1 MTARAPRLP
10 VFVVLVLA
18 LVLGA
23 GGCQPLIQTPPQFLE
38 LQPPGRDYD
47 YRATSADGVVL
58 AARVLD
64 FDEERGGGL
73 AFWVQ
78 AVKLQLAR
86 TGEYASL
93 GERKVETRDGVAGM
107 QLRFGRDE
115 RKTPY
120 QYWITL
126 LIASDKLVVIE
137 AGGPEAKL
145 QHYEPRIT
153 AAIRSLSL

>member
-1 MTARAPRLP
+1 MSARTQRLAA
-10 VFVVLVLA
+10 FVLPAALA
-18 LVLGA
+18 IA
-23 GGCQPLIQTPPQFLE
+23 GSACQPLIQTPPQFLE
-38 LQPPGRDYD
+38 LQPAGRDFD

-64 FDEERGGGL
+64 FEEERGGGL

-93 GERKVETRDGVAGM
+93 GERKVTTRDGVHGM

-120 QYWITL
+120 QYWITV

-145 QHYEPRIT
+145 TRYEPRIT
-153 AAIRSLSL
+153 AAIESLSL